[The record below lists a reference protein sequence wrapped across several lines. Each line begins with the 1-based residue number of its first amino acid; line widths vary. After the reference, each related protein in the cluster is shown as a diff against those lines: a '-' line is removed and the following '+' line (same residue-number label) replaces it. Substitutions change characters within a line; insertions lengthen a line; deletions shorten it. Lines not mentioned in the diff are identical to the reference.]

1 MFSGD
6 RIIKDALEIDPNK
19 RPDAL
24 KIMFF
29 MNPSLYIN
37 SVKQASA
44 KKISESANENAHPK
58 KTHRKRRNSKSNSKT
73 KSQSKSK

>member
-6 RIIKDALEIDPNK
+6 RIIKEALDIDPNK
-19 RPDAL
+19 RPDSL

-37 SVKQASA
+37 SVKQSSA
-44 KKISESANENAHPK
+44 KENSHPN
-58 KTHRKRRNSKSNSKT
+58 KTNRKRKYNSKT
-73 KSQSKSK
+73 KSKSKSKSTSKSR